1 MPQSENPTEL
11 KDELRQ
17 IKGGIALSTEGFSS
31 HRQRL
36 FARFPSSSTK
46 HSDEWERTR
55 ENLRAEWGREGR
67 AGARVVRGERRAGVT
82 RYRLITSTIRATI
95 FHSEKRRRRK

>member
-46 HSDEWERTR
+46 HTDEWERR
-55 ENLRAEWGREGR
+55 ESACGVGARGPSGSAGR
-67 AGARVVRGERRAGVT
+67 AGRAACGSYALSSDYINHP
-82 RYRLITSTIRATI
+82 RYNLP
-95 FHSEKRRRRK
+95 F